1 MENITDSG
9 RLKEIFKQAV
19 IEAMEDLAMIHAIQ
33 QGEKTGPASRKTVF
47 GILEGKA
54 WKQRLPRALPRI
66 WNDRPRTKNLLA
78 RIQEIIL
85 EIESVDS
92 ISAISNLKK
101 LKSEG

>member
-54 WKQRLPRALPRI
+54 
-66 WNDRPRTKNLLA
+66 
-78 RIQEIIL
+78 
-85 EIESVDS
+85 
-92 ISAISNLKK
+92 
-101 LKSEG
+101 